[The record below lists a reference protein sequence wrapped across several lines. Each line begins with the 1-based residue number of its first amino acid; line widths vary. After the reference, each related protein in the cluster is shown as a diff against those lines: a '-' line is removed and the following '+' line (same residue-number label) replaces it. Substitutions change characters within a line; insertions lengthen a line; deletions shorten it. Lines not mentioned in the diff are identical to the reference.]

1 MYFFFGSAPINIP
14 GCKFPDIRYLVVL
27 LSSIDKCAPDASK
40 SLALFSPFLRY
51 YYSGYKQHTLHLI
64 SLMSEENVS
73 ISPTPWKTIS
83 YTISQ
88 STLVTWNQVFSLSL
102 QIRSSFIYDWST
114 HQQISLRQ
122 NTLSNFVR
130 PTSSSKI
137 KKSGISRTSL
147 EVLLSPLRLLP
158 NPPEHSYTNSLSR

>member
-27 LSSIDKCAPDASK
+27 LSTMDKCAPDASK

-51 YYSGYKQHTLHLI
+51 YYSGHKQHTIYLI

-88 STLVTWNQVFSLSL
+88 PTLVRCNQVFSLSL

-114 HQQISLRQ
+114 QQQISLRQ
-122 NTLSNFVR
+122 NAMPNLVT
-130 PTSSSKI
+130 PTSSSKR
-137 KKSGISRTSL
+137 KESGIPRTSL

-158 NPPEHSYTNSLSR
+158 NPPEHSL